1 MLSVIWVLLLTRTLT
16 HTHTHMHTLI
26 PTHSFISWHSPFL
39 FNLLHSSSVLQCA
52 TFFNLLVTH
61 TTTTRTLTKIHTHMH
76 TQRER
81 GRQCA
86 RFDVIYTF
94 FCHIKR
100 RFALHKQPVA
110 RQGRRRGGVGVVG
123 FCLGWVTSDIPQSAI
138 NMRATVTHTHTYT
151 YTDTYVMAHLN
162 SARQTEEKFGE

>member
-1 MLSVIWVLLLTRTLT
+1 
-16 HTHTHMHTLI
+16 MHTLI

-138 NMRATVTHTHTYT
+138 NMRATVTLTHTHRYLCHGTLKFSK
-151 YTDTYVMAHLN
+151 TDGGKVWRIKM
-162 SARQTEEKFGE
+162 QTKEEINLK